1 MVKAEKPCYTS
12 FIGSSISLS
21 CKIIERG
28 VPPAIFSWRKS
39 RLVLDAIYRISIDV
53 NSSMVITLKNLTMDN
68 AGVYTCDATALLS
81 SRSDTVELFVDKSKA
96 ISFCS

>member
-1 MVKAEKPCYTS
+1 MIKAENPCYTS
-12 FIGSSISLS
+12 FIGSNIALS

-39 RLVLDAIYRISIDV
+39 RHVLDAIYHISIDV
-53 NSSMVITLKNLTMDN
+53 NSSMVITLANLTMDN

-81 SRSDTVELFVDKSKA
+81 STSDTVELFVDKSKA